1 MLMIKIILSFKNN
14 FIIDVFIHTKIYHPD
29 YHFTYFNLDDSRSIG
44 LNESRPT
51 IILGSSLPTKHV
63 VLHNSLPRDREEV
76 VEFCV
81 SKPFV
86 RVEDLN
92 GKAISSQIIPIWSWH
107 KGPYGAK
114 APQASTTKFRLLFKA
129 KVPSLGLAT
138 YIIRSTN
145 TQKQSR

>member
-1 MLMIKIILSFKNN
+1 MIKLGLSLLF
-14 FIIDVFIHTKIYHPD
+14 FINTQIYHPD
-29 YHFTYFNLDDSRSIG
+29 HHFTYFNVDDSRSIG

-92 GKAISSQIIPIWSWH
+92 GKVISSQIIPIWSWH
-107 KGPYGAK
+107 NGPYGAK

-129 KVPSLGLAT
+129 KVPSLGLAS

-145 TQKQSR
+145 SQRQSR